1 MPHSTGIDRP
11 QNPFYTRFCMKRSS
25 RPALLS
31 LLCVLLLAA
40 LPSVYG
46 QNVPVVEDNELL
58 LHPGPSGTGEGMT
71 GDAGARKAIHIDS
84 YTPVPG
90 DRFEVYIDYGV
101 NLLRP
106 AESLPPR
113 TFRILL
119 YDDYNV
125 TLPFVADPINVRG
138 MTLGRL
144 RREALSAISQG
155 LQNNRLSAMLVT
167 FELVSVS
174 VFDVYAFGEVANPG
188 AATVDSL
195 TTLVGLL
202 ESEGLLTRNS
212 SRRRVSLE
220 RDGQVT
226 EYSILD
232 YYQSANLDQN
242 PLLRPGDVI
251 TVFPIEATVSISG
264 AVGQPG
270 RYEVLPGDTLG
281 ELIEEAGGF
290 EPSADRTSI
299 QVRRWDGAGN
309 SVLLDLTY
317 PDDARETLQP
327 ADVVTVRSSLEIT
340 ERVLVEGALFGRPSD
355 GGILQSIPTS
365 AIRTNVAHSPGLTVL
380 GVLDALGGPTPLA
393 ATEEAFVRRAEGG
406 EVIDLENLDVLWRTR
421 DATLD
426 VPLEPGDR
434 LVVPIQD
441 LEVRIVGEVYDPRTV
456 PFRFGRTVGDYL
468 LEAGG
473 INHNRA
479 TTNSVYL
486 ASARGDPTP
495 VGLTA
500 PVAPG
505 SVISVETGG
514 WVETEA
520 LLEDILTVTGLA
532 SGVVALVTSIVN
544 LVNLLSP

>member
-1 MPHSTGIDRP
+1 M
-11 QNPFYTRFCMKRSS
+11 SS
-25 RPALLS
+25 RVPLLFAVCALYLVAIP
-31 LLCVLLLAA
+31 CAH
-40 LPSVYG
+40 G
-46 QNVPVVEDNELL
+46 QNAPVVEDDELL
-58 LHPGPSGTGEGMT
+58 LRPGPSGTGEGMT
-71 GDAGARKAIHIDS
+71 GDSGARKAIHIDN

-125 TLPFVADPINVRG
+125 TLPFVSDPLNVRG

-144 RREALSAISQG
+144 RREALAAISQG
-155 LQNNRLSAMLVT
+155 LRDNRLSAMLIT

-174 VFDVYAFGEVANPG
+174 VFDVYTFGEVTNPG

-202 ESEGLLTRNS
+202 ESENLLAGTS

-232 YYQSANLDQN
+232 YYQHAALEQN

-251 TVFPIEATVSISG
+251 SVYPIEATVSISG
-264 AVGQPG
+264 AVGEPG
-270 RYEVLPGDTLG
+270 LYEVLQGDTLG

-299 QVRRWDGAGN
+299 RVRRWDGAGN
-309 SVLLDLTY
+309 YVLLGLSY
-317 PDDARETLQP
+317 PDDADETLQP
-327 ADVVTVRSSLEIT
+327 ADVVTVRSSLET
-340 ERVLVEGALFGRPSD
+340 TDRVLVEGALFGQPANES
-355 GGILQSIPTS
+355 ILQPIPTRE
-365 AIRTNVAHSPGLTVL
+365 IRTNVAHSPGLTVL
-380 GVLDALGGPTPLA
+380 GVLDVLGGPTPLA
-393 ATEEAFVRRAEGG
+393 AAGEAFVRRADGSD
-406 EVIDLENLDVLWRTR
+406 VIDLVNLDVLWSRR

-434 LVVPIQD
+434 LVVPMQD
-441 LEVRIVGEVYDPRTV
+441 QDVRVVGEVNDPRTI

-468 LEAGG
+468 LQAGG
-473 INHNRA
+473 INRDRA
-479 TTNSVYL
+479 TTNSVFL
-486 ASARGDPTP
+486 LNPRGEPTQ
-495 VGLTA
+495 VSLNA
-500 PVAPG
+500 EVRPG
-505 SVISVETGG
+505 SVISVETAG
-514 WVETEA
+514 WVEAEA
-520 LLEDILTVTGLA
+520 VIEDILTVTGLA
-532 SGVVALVTSIVN
+532 SGVVALVTSIIN